1 MPLQA
6 DHLGTQYCSA
16 AGHHL
21 LVQDT
26 LPGSSQAHLRW
37 HSARATALCAVP
49 GALASGDEAGAA
61 AVWAV
66 EGGSR
71 PQLVASLPAAAE
83 APVVALQL
91 LQLQRCQLVL
101 VLHAAVQ
108 QEPGGQQLAV
118 WCVAACSSY
127 STPCLSEEV
136 PAGPQLL
143 GVVQLPGVQL
153 QPLTSLAAHA
163 WWPGDGSSGTVRRSA
178 LCLHRTQTS
187 GAACR
192 NYC

>member
-1 MPLQA
+1 MK
-6 DHLGTQYCSA
+6 G
-16 AGHHL
+16 
-21 LVQDT
+21 V
-26 LPGSSQAHLRW
+26 LPGSTQAHLHW
-37 HSARATALCAVP
+37 HASRVTALCAVP

-61 AVWAV
+61 AVWAAK
-66 EGGSR
+66 GGGR

-101 VLHAAVQ
+101 VLHAAVY
-108 QEPGGQQLAV
+108 QEPAGQQLAV
-118 WCVAACSSY
+118 WCVAASSSY

-136 PAGPQLL
+136 PAGPQLV
-143 GVVQLPGVQL
+143 GVVQLPGCQL

-178 LCLHRTQTS
+178 LCLHRLQAS
-187 GAACR
+187 GAECR
-192 NYC
+192 S